1 MTDQGFQS
9 GFGFSERPFSL
20 TPDPDFLFW
29 SQHHRKAFTV
39 LEYGVMSGAPIT
51 VLTGEVGAGKTTL
64 IHQLLRTT
72 SDRTEIG
79 LISNAHRDGGSLK
92 RWVLDAFD
100 VTVPEGTDDVAAFR
114 ELQDHLLEVYARGD
128 KCILI
133 VDEAQTLSTQQLEE
147 LRMLTN
153 VNSGKSELLQLV
165 LAGQPELRGML
176 RDPALRQFAQRVS
189 VFYHLPNMSESEVE
203 AYIRHRLTKA
213 GGTGNEFSNEA
224 IALIAAE
231 TGGVPRLVN
240 KLCDIALVYASV
252 DETKQVTEV
261 LVEGILEDGLILP
274 NAPFA

>member
-224 IALIAAE
+224 IAFIAAE